1 MYVVPV
7 VIISI
12 LLNAPKLF
20 ETVIVYE
27 PVNTVDRYV
36 ISNSE
41 RLSAEINSRVLDAD
55 SDRRNTVTDSYGA
68 DCGFYVFPFIYT

>member
-36 ISNSE
+36 LYPDIRPFLISGRIPDIE
-41 RLSAEINSRVLDAD
+41 TIRIPDIRL
-55 SDRRNTVTDSYGA
+55 
-68 DCGFYVFPFIYT
+68 IYNA